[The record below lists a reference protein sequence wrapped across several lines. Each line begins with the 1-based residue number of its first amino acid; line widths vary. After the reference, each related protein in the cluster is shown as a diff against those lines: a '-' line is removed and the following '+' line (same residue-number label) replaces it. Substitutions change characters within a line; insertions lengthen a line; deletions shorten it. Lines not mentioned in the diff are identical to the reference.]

1 MSAAMVNDVWE
12 TEGDARTCTECY
24 PGGFFLGEW
33 GIE

>member
-1 MSAAMVNDVWE
+1 MSAAMVNDVSE
-12 TEGDARTCTECY
+12 SERDAGTCTEGY